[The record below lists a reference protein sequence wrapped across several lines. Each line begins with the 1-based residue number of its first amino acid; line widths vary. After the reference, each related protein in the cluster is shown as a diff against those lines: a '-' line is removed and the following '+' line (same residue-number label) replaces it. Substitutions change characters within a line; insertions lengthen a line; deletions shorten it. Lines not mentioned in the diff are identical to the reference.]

1 MIGFAGC
8 AIHSPRN
15 AHASAGWQT
24 LIPARY
30 PDGLL
35 DWPGFPLIGYLL
47 IPMALSAGFAAASA
61 F

>member
-1 MIGFAGC
+1 MPTLPQVGKRLFRLDILTVLPK
-8 AIHSPRN
+8 SPRFE
-15 AHASAGWQT
+15 SSV
-24 LIPARY
+24 PS
-30 PDGLL
+30 L